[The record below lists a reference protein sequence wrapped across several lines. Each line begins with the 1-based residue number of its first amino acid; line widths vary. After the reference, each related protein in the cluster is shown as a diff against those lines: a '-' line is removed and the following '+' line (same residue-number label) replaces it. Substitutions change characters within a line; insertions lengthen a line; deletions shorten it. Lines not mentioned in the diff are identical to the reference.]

1 MIKHSHNQKIMDIFL
16 SVVKNLNQINIIP
29 IVYGSL
35 GLSLII
41 GEKYTINDIDLIIF
55 DEDFNKK

>member
-1 MIKHSHNQKIMDIFL
+1 MDIFL